1 MQNLTV
7 GKRVTLGFAAV
18 LLLFAGV
25 ATCSIYLLQQIKAH
39 ESEIL
44 DNALPGVVASAK
56 IKGIAS
62 EIQIAVLRHLLAKTL
77 EEKKPFDDRINSL
90 REENQKYL
98 DEYATTITSPERR
111 NQFEEM
117 KIARENYIKARGP
130 VLEFS
135 RNGKIEEAMEANRAH
150 LRPAF
155 STFQKACDD
164 LFTANVSHATTA
176 GTQSRKT
183 IGLTNAVISITA
195 ISAIAIGIAFAM
207 MITVGLNRALGQL
220 AVTLGDGAD
229 QVAAASCQVSSSS
242 QSLAEGA
249 SEQAASL
256 EETSASLEEMSSMTK
271 RNAESA
277 QQARQTAGSA
287 RTCADTGAQ
296 QMKAMVSAMDAIKI
310 ASADIAKILKTIDEI
325 AFQTNILALNAAVEA
340 ARAGEAG
347 AGFAVVADEV
357 RALAQRCATAAKETA
372 VKIDD
377 SVSKSQQGAQV
388 SADVAKNF
396 AIIQTQILQLDQLV
410 TEIATA
416 SSEQS
421 AGINQLATAVS
432 QMDKV
437 TQTNAAG
444 AEETAAAAEE
454 LSAQSVMLKE
464 AVGSLRQLV
473 GGVGS
478 HSDERIAGGD
488 PAQKKSRVFTHS
500 THAPAPFA
508 ARPS

>member
-7 GKRVTLGFAAV
+7 GKRVTLGFVVV

-25 ATCSIYLLQQIKAH
+25 AGSSIYLLRQVKAH

-56 IKGIAS
+56 IKGVAS
-62 EIQIAVLRHLLAKTL
+62 EIQIAVLRHLMAKTP
-77 EEKKPFDDRINSL
+77 EDKKSFDDRINSL
-90 REENQKYL
+90 KEENQKYL
-98 DEYATTITSPERR
+98 DEYVATITSADRR
-111 NQFEEM
+111 KQFEEM
-117 KIARENYIKARGP
+117 KIARENYIKTRAP
-130 VLEFS
+130 ILELS
-135 RNGKIEEAMEANRAH
+135 RSGKAEEAMEANRTR
-150 LRPAF
+150 LRPVFAA
-155 STFQKACDD
+155 FQKACED
-164 LFTANVSHATTA
+164 LFTANADHANAA
-176 GTQSRKT
+176 GTQSKKT
-183 IGLTNAVISITA
+183 ISLTNAVISITA
-195 ISAIAIGIAFAM
+195 VTAIAIGIGFAV
-207 MITVGLNRALGQL
+207 MITLGLNRALGQL
-220 AVTLGDGAD
+220 ALALGDGAN

-277 QQARQTAGSA
+277 QQARQVAGSA
-287 RTCADTGAQ
+287 RTCADTGAH
-296 QMKAMVSAMDAIKI
+296 QMKAMVNAMDAIKT

-388 SADVAKNF
+388 SADVAKSF
-396 AIIQTQILQLDQLV
+396 ATIQAQILQLDQLV

-421 AGINQLATAVS
+421 TGINQVTIAVA

-454 LSAQSVMLKE
+454 LSAQSATLKG
-464 AVGSLRQLV
+464 AVGSLRKLV
-473 GGVGS
+473 GGGVRY
-478 HSDERIAGGD
+478 SDEPISSAR
-488 PAQKKSRVFTHS
+488 PAQRKPRLFTRANH
-500 THAPAPFA
+500 TPAPA
-508 ARPS
+508 ARA